1 MSTPTTSGP
10 VPAAPTTESTAVRSG
25 HRPNRFGPAP
35 KLLATALIG
44 FVLLVAA
51 TLGMLA
57 VSGVEQLSAATPTQ
71 FASVVALVSGRGVVY
86 LLAMCW
92 GAAGVVMVARRLLLD
107 GGSDGRVPAI
117 GALVFSGL
125 SVLAAACQ
133 VVLPWLA
140 VGFSAATFGDTST
153 YDVFYSTSLATIW
166 AAVVAAG
173 CLAVAARVAGVR
185 PGFMLVVALVCAAY
199 LVVDVT
205 TRGSVPPFGIAF
217 VWLALGIGLR
227 ASRVPS

>member
-10 VPAAPTTESTAVRSG
+10 APAAPTAESTAVRAG
-25 HRPNRFGPAP
+25 RRPNRFGPAP
-35 KLLATALIG
+35 KLLAKSLIG

-51 TLGMLA
+51 TLGLLA
-57 VSGVEQLSAATPTQ
+57 ASGVELLSAATPTQ
-71 FASVVALVSGRGVVY
+71 FAAVVALVSGRGVVY

-92 GAAGVVMVARRLLLD
+92 GAAGVALVARRLLLD
-107 GGSDGRVPAI
+107 GGSGRVPAI

-140 VGFSAATFGDTST
+140 VGFSAATFGDTGT
-153 YDVFYSTSLATIW
+153 YDVFYGTSLATIW

-173 CLAVAARVAGVR
+173 CLSVAARAAGVR

-205 TRGSVPPFGIAF
+205 TRGGVPPFGIAF

>member
-1 MSTPTTSGP
+1 VSTRTTSGS
-10 VPAAPTTESTAVRSG
+10 VPTEPSAARSAPG
-25 HRPNRFGPAP
+25 ANRFGPAP

-44 FVLLVAA
+44 FVLLVAT
-51 TLGMLA
+51 TLALLA
-57 VSGVEQLSAATPTQ
+57 ASGVSVLSEATPAE
-71 FASVVALVSGRGVVY
+71 FAAAVGLVSGRGAIY

-92 GAAGVVMVARRLLLD
+92 GAAGVVLVARRLLLD
-107 GGSDGRVPAI
+107 GGAGRIPAL
-117 GALVFSGL
+117 GALVFSGF

-133 VVLPWLA
+133 VVLPWFA
-140 VGFSAATFGDTST
+140 VGFSAGTFGDTST
-153 YDVFYSTSLATIW
+153 YDLFYATSLATIW

-173 CLAVAARVAGVR
+173 CLAVAARAAGVR
-185 PGFMLVVALVCAAY
+185 PGFMLVVAIVCAAY

-205 TRGSVPPFGIAF
+205 TRGGVPPFGIAF